1 MNPGGGCATCLNGLC
16 SQMKD
21 THSLFIL
28 IHLKQHS
35 SWTTTHSVNPELLL
49 INSIP
54 ILGTLEPYFLT
65 PEPRVLSLL
74 FYHIAACLSFIHTLC
89 PAWYI
94 SFFLFSSWS
103 QDQEVLKSCLCLF
116 SQAISYWHF
125 YLPIRIN
132 LVQVP
137 KSYMQTLVQTQFWG
151 EHS

>member
-21 THSLFIL
+21 THSLSSL
-28 IHLKQHS
+28 IHLKQLNG
-35 SWTTTHSVNPELLL
+35 WTTIHSVNPELLL
-49 INSIP
+49 INSIS
-54 ILGTLEPYFLT
+54 ILGTLEPHTVPSGPYFLT

-132 LVQVP
+132 LGQVP
-137 KSYMQTLVQTQFWG
+137 KTTCR
-151 EHS
+151 H